1 MSVNIGRLN
10 RAFGSS
16 HSASSAYQKWPTW
29 HYAFDA
35 PLQREGAEAPNE
47 LERAALLTH
56 LKFENR
62 LRSLKP
68 QGL

>member
-1 MSVNIGRLN
+1 MRTLKRLS

-29 HYAFDA
+29 HTNSATWAGSSDVK
-35 PLQREGAEAPNE
+35 
-47 LERAALLTH
+47 RAGLLTH

-62 LRSLKP
+62 LSKRGAQTPLIIRFT
-68 QGL
+68 G